1 MKKILHK
8 LTISTLLASTAVLA
22 AGKAPEPQKA
32 ENAPPA
38 PPVSTPVPD
47 GAPTAKDIGEPS
59 ITIRSKGPERI
70 EEYRLRGKLYMIRIT
85 PPVGK
90 PYYLID
96 QTGRGEFTRHEGP
109 TPPTAVPQWVIKT
122 F

>member
-8 LTISTLLASTAVLA
+8 LIISTLLANSVVLA
-22 AGKAPEPQKA
+22 AGKVPEPTKTEKA
-32 ENAPPA
+32 TPA
-38 PPVSTPVPD
+38 PSGTTPVPD
-47 GAPTAKDIGEPS
+47 GAPTTKDMEEPT

-70 EEYRLRGKLYMIRIT
+70 EEYRLKGKLYMIRIT

-96 QTGRGEFTRHEGP
+96 QAGRGEFTRHEGP